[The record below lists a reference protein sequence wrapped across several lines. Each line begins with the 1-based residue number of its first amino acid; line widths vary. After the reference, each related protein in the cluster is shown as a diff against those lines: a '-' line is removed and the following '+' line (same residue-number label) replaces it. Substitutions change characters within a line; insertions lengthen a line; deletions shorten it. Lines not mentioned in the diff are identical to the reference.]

1 LKTLLAV
8 LTLAAHAAAQTP
20 PPAPILQCDQT
31 GWHANGLENYCQIV
45 EIPAPFGGSLAVT
58 ATNGAIFVRGW
69 DGSGVLVRVRIQTAA
84 KTASDAQALAGQV
97 TIDTSNSQVHASGP
111 NSTPFQNWGVS
122 YEIYLPHAADLT
134 VTTANGA
141 VSIADI
147 QGAIKFTV
155 SNGAITLANLAGQV
169 QGKVANGAVAI
180 ALGGDHW
187 DGQGV
192 DVSATNGAI
201 SINVPH
207 DYSAHFEA
215 STTVG
220 FVTTN
225 YPVQPTR
232 GVWGVPGLG
241 GSLSFD
247 AGNGGAT
254 IRAMTVTGTIRI
266 EQAR

>member
-1 LKTLLAV
+1 MKTLLAL
-8 LTLAAHAAAQTP
+8 LTFAANAAAQTP
-20 PPAPILQCDQT
+20 APPPILQCDPA
-31 GWHANGLENYCQIV
+31 GWRANGLEIYCQIV

-69 DGSGVLVRVRIQTAA
+69 DGPGVLVRVRIQTAA
-84 KTASDAQALAGQV
+84 KTVSDAQALAGQL
-97 TIDTSNSQVHASGP
+97 TIDTSNNQVHASGP

-155 SNGAITLANLAGQV
+155 SNGAISLTNLAGQV
-169 QGKVANGAVAI
+169 QGKVANGAVSI
-180 ALGGDHW
+180 TLGGDHW
-187 DGQGV
+187 DGQGL
-192 DVSATNGAI
+192 DVNTTNGAI
-201 SINVPH
+201 SISVPH

-225 YPVQPTR
+225 YPVQPAK

-247 AGNGGAT
+247 AGSGGAT
-254 IRAMTVTGTIRI
+254 IRVTTVTGTIRI
-266 EQAR
+266 EQAQ